1 MNRHSNRPLQKV
13 VLDTSVIINYANVNR
28 LHLLLRVIDEIV
40 FVPDVTREV
49 TREHQRIALD
59 SMTVESQCSFVD
71 DDALSTEAIA
81 LASRTGLGRGECF
94 AYHHAR
100 KNNCYLASDD
110 RRAIRIFALIGE
122 NVPIITSVDILKLVL
137 QEKVI
142 DDVEAAEIV
151 ADWSSTYRFRVS
163 WPI

>member
-1 MNRHSNRPLQKV
+1 MNRHSNRPIQKV

-40 FVPDVTREV
+40 FVPDVTQEV
-49 TREHQRIALD
+49 TRDHQRIALD
-59 SMTVESQCSFVD
+59 SMMLESQCLFVD
-71 DDALSTEAIA
+71 DDALSTEAIT

-100 KNNCYLASDD
+100 ENNCYLASDD

-122 NVPIITSVDILKLVL
+122 NVPIITSVDILKLLLLEDV
-137 QEKVI
+137 VH
-142 DDVEAAEIV
+142 DVEAEEIV

-163 WPI
+163 WPS

>member
-13 VLDTSVIINYANVNR
+13 VLDTSVIINYAIVNR
-28 LHLLLRVIDEIV
+28 LHLLLIVIDEIV

-59 SMTVESQCSFVD
+59 SMMLESQCLFVSVD
-71 DDALSTEAIA
+71 NLSLEAIA

-100 KNNCYLASDD
+100 ENNCYLASDD
-110 RRAIRIFALIGE
+110 RRAIRIFAHIGE

-163 WPI
+163 WPL

>member
-1 MNRHSNRPLQKV
+1 MNRHSNRPIQKV

-40 FVPDVTREV
+40 FVPDVTQEV
-49 TREHQRIALD
+49 TRDHQRIALD
-59 SMTVESQCSFVD
+59 SMMLESQCLFVD
-71 DDALSTEAIA
+71 DDALSTEAIT

-100 KNNCYLASDD
+100 ENNCYLASDD

-122 NVPIITSVDILKLVL
+122 NVPIITSVDILKLLLLEDV
-137 QEKVI
+137 VH
-142 DDVEAAEIV
+142 DVEAEEIV

-163 WPI
+163 WPL

>member
-1 MNRHSNRPLQKV
+1 MNRLSNHPLHKV

-28 LHLLLRVIDEIV
+28 LHLLLRVIDEIA

-49 TREHQRIALD
+49 TREHQRIALG
-59 SMTVESQCSFVD
+59 SMLMESQCSFID
-71 DDALSTEAIA
+71 DDALSSEAID

-100 KNNCYLASDD
+100 ENNCYLASDD
-110 RRAIRIFALIGE
+110 RRAIRIFARIGE

-151 ADWSSTYRFRVS
+151 ADWSSKYRFRVS
-163 WPI
+163 WPL

>member
-1 MNRHSNRPLQKV
+1 MVAK
-13 VLDTSVIINYANVNR
+13 
-28 LHLLLRVIDEIV
+28 
-40 FVPDVTREV
+40 RE
-49 TREHQRIALD
+49 
-59 SMTVESQCSFVD
+59 
-71 DDALSTEAIA
+71 DADGTKIGGRSIA

-122 NVPIITSVDILKLVL
+122 NVPIITSVDILKLLL
-137 QEKVI
+137 QEDVVH
-142 DDVEAAEIV
+142 DVEAEEIV

-163 WPI
+163 WPS

>member
-1 MNRHSNRPLQKV
+1 MNRHSNRPLEKV

-28 LHLLLRVIDEIV
+28 LHLLLRVIDEIA

-59 SMTVESQCSFVD
+59 SMMLESQCSFVD

-100 KNNCYLASDD
+100 ENNCYLASDD
-110 RRAIRIFALIGE
+110 RRAISIFARIEE
-122 NVPIITSVDILKLVL
+122 NVPIVTSVDILKLLL
-137 QEKVI
+137 QEEIV

-151 ADWSSTYRFRVS
+151 ADWSSTYRFRVN
-163 WPI
+163 WPL

>member
-59 SMTVESQCSFVD
+59 SMMLESQCSFVD

-100 KNNCYLASDD
+100 ENNCYLASDD
-110 RRAIRIFALIGE
+110 RRAISIFARIEE
-122 NVPIITSVDILKLVL
+122 NVPIVTSVDILKLLL
-137 QEKVI
+137 QEEIV

-151 ADWSSTYRFRVS
+151 ADWSSTYRFRVN
-163 WPI
+163 WPL

>member
-59 SMTVESQCSFVD
+59 SMMLESQCSFVD

-100 KNNCYLASDD
+100 ENNCYLASDD
-110 RRAIRIFALIGE
+110 RRAISIFARIEE
-122 NVPIITSVDILKLVL
+122 NVPIVTSVDILKLLL
-137 QEKVI
+137 QEEIV
-142 DDVEAAEIV
+142 DDVEAVEIV
-151 ADWSSTYRFRVS
+151 ADWSSTYRFRVN
-163 WPI
+163 WPL

>member
-1 MNRHSNRPLQKV
+1 MNRLSNRPLQKV

-49 TREHQRIALD
+49 TREHQRIALGN
-59 SMTVESQCSFVD
+59 MLVESQCSFIA
-71 DDALSTEAIA
+71 DDALSSEAID

-100 KNNCYLASDD
+100 ENNCYLATDD
-110 RRAIRIFALIGE
+110 RRAIKIFSRIEE
-122 NVPIITSVDILKLVL
+122 NVPIITSVDILKFLL
-137 QEKVI
+137 QEEIV

-151 ADWSSTYRFRVS
+151 ADWSSTYRFQVR
-163 WPI
+163 WPL

>member
-40 FVPDVTREV
+40 FVPGVTREV

-100 KNNCYLASDD
+100 ENNCYLASDD

-122 NVPIITSVDILKLVL
+122 NVPIVTSVDILKLLL
-137 QEKVI
+137 QEEIV

-151 ADWSSTYRFRVS
+151 ADWSSTYRFRVN
-163 WPI
+163 WPL

>member
-1 MNRHSNRPLQKV
+1 MNRLSNHPLHKV

-28 LHLLLRVIDEIV
+28 FHLLLRVIDEIA

-59 SMTVESQCSFVD
+59 SMMLESQCSFVD

-100 KNNCYLASDD
+100 ENNCYLASDD
-110 RRAIRIFALIGE
+110 RRAISIFARIEE
-122 NVPIITSVDILKLVL
+122 NVPIVTSVDILKLLL
-137 QEKVI
+137 QEEIV

-163 WPI
+163 WPS

>member
-40 FVPDVTREV
+40 FVPDVSREV
-49 TREHQRIALD
+49 TREHQRIALG
-59 SMTVESQCSFVD
+59 SMLMESQCSFID
-71 DDALSTEAIA
+71 DDALSSEAITI
-81 LASRTGLGRGECF
+81 ASRTGLGRGECF

-100 KNNCYLASDD
+100 ENDCYFASDD
-110 RRAIRIFALIGE
+110 RRAIRIFSRIEE
-122 NVPIITSVDILKLVL
+122 NVPIITSVDILKLLL
-137 QEKVI
+137 QGEIV

-151 ADWSSTYRFRVS
+151 ADWSSTYRFQVR
-163 WPI
+163 WPF

>member
-40 FVPDVTREV
+40 FVPDVSREV
-49 TREHQRIALD
+49 TREHQRIALGR
-59 SMTVESQCSFVD
+59 MLMESQCSFID
-71 DDALSTEAIA
+71 DDALSSEAITI
-81 LASRTGLGRGECF
+81 ASRTGLGRGECY

-100 KNNCYLASDD
+100 QNNCYLASDD
-110 RRAIRIFALIGE
+110 RRAIRIFSRIE
-122 NVPIITSVDILKLVL
+122 EKVPIITSVDILKLLL
-137 QEKVI
+137 QGEIV

-151 ADWSSTYRFRVS
+151 ADWSSTYRFQVR
-163 WPI
+163 WPF